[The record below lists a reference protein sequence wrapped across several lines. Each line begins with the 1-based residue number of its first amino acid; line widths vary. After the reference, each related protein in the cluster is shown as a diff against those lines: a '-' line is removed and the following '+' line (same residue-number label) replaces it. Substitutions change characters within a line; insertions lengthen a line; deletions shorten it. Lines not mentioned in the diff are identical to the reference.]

1 MNRRTTRAFACLTFV
16 ALLCAFAPAQT
27 TTGGRYEKDGLSF
40 SYPAGWRV
48 EDRSNT
54 QAQHLILTREGGS
67 SLVMV
72 VAYRDLVS
80 TNAQFAAARD
90 QITKPYA
97 DSVARELG
105 LKEATALQGALCRP
119 IGDRFAAAGFRV
131 KGQLKGQPS
140 KGEVYVAML
149 GRRFVSVVF
158 VRPDVEDAQAS
169 PDWNAV
175 LETLKVEV
183 PADAPPPAEELRSP
197 ISGEVVE
204 GKAIKKP
211 HPEYPDAARSAR
223 ASGAVVVQIVVD
235 EKGDVISARAVA
247 GHPLLREAGER
258 AARKAKYSPT
268 TVCGKPVKVTGV
280 ITYGFSM

>member
-1 MNRRTTRAFACLTFV
+1 MMTRAVVRLALMV
-16 ALLCAFAPAQT
+16 LLCAPASAQT
-27 TTGGRYEKDGLSF
+27 TAGGRYEKDGLSF

-48 EDRSNT
+48 EDKSNA
-54 QAQHLILTREGGS
+54 QAQHLVLTREGGS
-67 SLVMV
+67 ALVMV
-72 VAYRDLVS
+72 VAYRDLIS

-119 IGDRFAAAGFRV
+119 IGDRLASAGFRMN
-131 KGQLKGQPS
+131 GRLKGQPS
-140 KGEVYVAML
+140 TGEVYVAML
-149 GRRFVSVVF
+149 GRRFVNVVF
-158 VRPDVEDAQAS
+158 VRPDAEDAQAS

-204 GKAIKKP
+204 GKVVRKP
-211 HPEYPDAARSAR
+211 HPEYPDAARAAR
-223 ASGAVVVQIVVD
+223 ASGVVVVQIVVD

-268 TVCGKPVKVTGV
+268 TVCGKPVKVSGV
-280 ITYGFSM
+280 ITYGFSL

>member
-1 MNRRTTRAFACLTFV
+1 MRTTRASTCLTFV
-16 ALLCAFAPAQT
+16 VLLCLFPSAQT
-27 TTGGRYEKDGLSF
+27 ATGGRYEKDGLSF
-40 SYPAGWRV
+40 SYPAGWKV
-48 EDRSNT
+48 EDKSNA
-54 QAQHLILTREGGS
+54 QAQHLVLTREGGS
-67 SLVMV
+67 ALVMV
-72 VAYRDLVS
+72 VAYRDLIS

-90 QITKPYA
+90 QMTKPYA

-119 IGDRFAAAGFRV
+119 IGDRLAAAGFRMN
-131 KGQLKGQPS
+131 GQLKGQPS
-140 KGEVYVAML
+140 TGEVYVSML
-149 GRRFVSVVF
+149 GRRFVEVVF

-183 PADAPPPAEELRSP
+183 PANAPPPAEELRSP
-197 ISGEVVE
+197 VTGEVVE
-204 GKAIKKP
+204 GKALKKP
-211 HPEYPDAARSAR
+211 HPDYPDAARR
-223 ASGAVVVQIVVD
+223 AHATGAVVVKIVVD

-247 GHPLLREAGER
+247 GHPLLLEAGER